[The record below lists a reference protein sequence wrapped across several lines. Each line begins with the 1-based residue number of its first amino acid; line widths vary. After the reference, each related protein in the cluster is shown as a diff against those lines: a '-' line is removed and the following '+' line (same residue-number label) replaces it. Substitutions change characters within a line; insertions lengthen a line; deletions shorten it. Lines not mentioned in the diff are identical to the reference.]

1 MLYYVMFMIF
11 QISFIQI
18 KAIHNSQ
25 WTVSKYI
32 FFKNHV
38 LLSNFDMKITNIKL
52 YQKSLVAQNTTQITA
67 N

>member
-1 MLYYVMFMIF
+1 MFMIF

-25 WTVSKYI
+25 RTVSKYI

-38 LLSNFDMKITNIKL
+38 LLSNVDMKITNIKL
-52 YQKSLVAQNTTQITA
+52 YQKSLVAQNTAQITA